1 MRSFKILSI
10 LFLAFLFITSSF
22 AASKLSDEDMA
33 AVKNTIQKYEKD
45 WETQDADGMG
55 KIISENASFV
65 QVIAV
70 TKKTSEFNSSDYLSA
85 IRNKRIGGWERQL
98 DIINVNAAG
107 STAFAKVVTK
117 DSRMTST
124 GFITLVK
131 ENNDWKIVC
140 ATSYM
145 ELNQNSANR

>member
-10 LFLAFLFITSSF
+10 LFLSFLFISSSF

-33 AVKNTIQKYEKD
+33 AVKNTVQEFEKYWD
-45 WETQDADGMG
+45 TQDADGME

-70 TKKTSEFNSSDYLSA
+70 TKKNSEFNSSDYLNA
-85 IRNKRIGGWERQL
+85 IRNKHIGGWERQL
-98 DIINVNAAG
+98 DIINVDAAG
-107 STAFAKVVTK
+107 NTAFAKVVAK
-117 DSRMTST
+117 DPRMTST

-145 ELNQNSANR
+145 ELNQNSASR